1 MLKPSRLLS
10 NDQESDQLGFFCL
23 AFLLL
28 FTYNEYTIQKQH
40 RVSQEGMNRESLS
53 HLS

>member
-1 MLKPSRLLS
+1 MTRKATNWAFSVLLFYCYS
-10 NDQESDQLGFFCL
+10 HIMNI
-23 AFLLL
+23 LLL